1 MQRGLVRVAGSPEL
15 AQLLQ
20 QGCSG
25 EGAAMPGGVKG
36 RRPGATAG
44 VSLGGPSWAWEGWGE
59 EDCLYLALAQLD
71 EQEV

>member
-25 EGAAMPGGVKG
+25 EGAAMPGGGERQAAWSHSRGLSWGAILGLGKLGG
-36 RRPGATAG
+36 RR
-44 VSLGGPSWAWEGWGE
+44 
-59 EDCLYLALAQLD
+59 LYLALAQLD